1 MKIVSRKV
9 IRFQTYPINKPS
21 YTYKVILPSLSSD
34 QLFLS
39 HPYLQVNYSSP
50 ILIFRSI
57 LPHSAIFFIFPHL
70 FRLFLPL
77 QLSHTSNLNYL
88 SICPPFSTPTLITP
102 LSDFTT
108 LPSPPPLP
116 HLYHLFIL
124 SCPIS
129 LTQLP
134 LFPPS
139 SHLLPHSFPFSPCM
153 TLPDFKPVCP
163 SHLTLPSSGLFRVY
177 CLGNGKW

>member
-1 MKIVSRKV
+1 MN
-9 IRFQTYPINKPS
+9 TL
-21 YTYKVILPSLSSD
+21 YKVILPSLSSD

-39 HPYLQVNYSSP
+39 HPHLQVNFASLCY
-50 ILIFRSI
+50 
-57 LPHSAIFFIFPHL
+57 FFIFPHL

-88 SICPPFSTPTLITP
+88 SICPPFSPPTLITP

-139 SHLLPHSFPFSPCM
+139 SHLIPHSLPFLTFYDSPRFQTCLPFPPHPAQFRPLQSL
-153 TLPDFKPVCP
+153 LPGEWQMVIYR
-163 SHLTLPSSGLFRVY
+163 LP
-177 CLGNGKW
+177 W

>member
-1 MKIVSRKV
+1 M
-9 IRFQTYPINKPS
+9 P
-21 YTYKVILPSLSSD
+21 LPSISQVIHIRLSSH
-34 QLFLS
+34 L
-39 HPYLQVNYSSP
+39 YLLINYSSP

-116 HLYHLFIL
+116 RLYHLFIL
-124 SCPIS
+124 SCPIP
-129 LTQLP
+129 LAHLP

-139 SHLLPHSFPFSPCM
+139 SHLLPYSFPFSPFM
-153 TLPDFKPVCP
+153 TLPDFKPFCP
-163 SHLTLPSSGLFRVY
+163 SQLTLLQLPPLQSLLPGEWQMVIYRLPR
-177 CLGNGKW
+177 